1 LASNGKEKWPILL
14 DRKKETATP
23 KNTSKPKKKEV
34 RIAFA
39 FAFAFAFAL
48 HLSF

>member
-1 LASNGKEKWPILL
+1 LANYGKENGQNWIEK
-14 DRKKETATP
+14 DRP
-23 KNTSKPKKKEV
+23 HRKNTSKPKKKEV

>member
-1 LASNGKEKWPILL
+1 LAS
-14 DRKKETATP
+14 DRKENGQNWIEKDRP
-23 KNTSKPKKKEV
+23 HQKNISKPKKKEV

>member
-1 LASNGKEKWPILL
+1 LANDGKENGQNWIEK
-14 DRKKETATP
+14 DRP
-23 KNTSKPKKKEV
+23 HQKNTSKPKKKEV

-39 FAFAFAFAL
+39 FAFALAFAL

>member
-1 LASNGKEKWPILL
+1 MEKKNGQNWIEK
-14 DRKKETATP
+14 DRP
-23 KNTSKPKKKEV
+23 HQKNTSKPKKKEV
-34 RIAFA
+34 RIAFL